1 MEEDAQRM
9 EKIFSSYT
17 SDKGLVTRM
26 YRKLK
31 KLNSPKF
38 NDPMKKWARTELS
51 FFKGRSPNSQKKKK
65 KKKKHIK
72 KCSTNRVIRERQIKM
87 VVRLHFTP
95 VRMATVKNTHKKIT
109 NVDKDEGK
117 RNIAGGNVN

>member
-1 MEEDAQRM
+1 
-9 EKIFSSYT
+9 
-17 SDKGLVTRM
+17 
-26 YRKLK
+26 
-31 KLNSPKF
+31 
-38 NDPMKKWARTELS
+38 
-51 FFKGRSPNSQKKKK
+51 
-65 KKKKHIK
+65 
-72 KCSTNRVIRERQIKM
+72 M